1 VVIDDVYALRLA
13 RRSDVPALEV
23 LIDRSVRGL
32 GGAYYTA
39 AEIDAGLRY
48 VFGVD
53 TQLVEDGTYYLIEH
67 GATVVACGGWS
78 ARRTLFG
85 GDQHKA
91 GPDPR
96 LDPQRDAAR
105 IRAFFVHPDHARRGL
120 GRRLYQACAMAARA
134 EGFTSF
140 ELMATLPGQPLYL
153 ALGFETLD
161 PVAVPTPV
169 GVPLPCVRMRRA
181 IDTSPRV
188 P

>member
-1 VVIDDVYALRLA
+1 MTDDTYVLRLA
-13 RRSDVPALEV
+13 RHADVAALEV
-23 LIDRSVRGL
+23 LIDDSVRGL

-53 TQLVEDGTYYLIEH
+53 TQLVDDGTYFLVEQH
-67 GATVVACGGWS
+67 GVAVACGGWS

-85 GDQHKA
+85 GDQHKS
-91 GPDPR
+91 GPDTR
-96 LDPQRDAAR
+96 LDPRVDAAR

-120 GRRLYQACAMAARA
+120 GRRLYDACASAARI
-134 EGFTSF
+134 EGFSVF
-140 ELMATLPGQPLYL
+140 ELMATLPGQPLYA
-153 ALGFETLD
+153 ALGFESLD

-181 IDTSPRV
+181 I
-188 P
+188 